1 VAPAEGRFRSQYW
14 SFSRSVRWLREF
26 LMGFARYEER
36 GNSGVSL
43 SEEMMV
49 RRMKH
54 DFEA

>member
-1 VAPAEGRFRSQYW
+1 
-14 SFSRSVRWLREF
+14 
-26 LMGFARYEER
+26 MGFARYEER